1 MRRLGIVAAVLFV
14 ATVFA
19 ANWAVETFG
28 IVSVGFG
35 LMAPAGVYFAGLAF
49 VFRDVV
55 QHELGRHVAAGA
67 ILAGAGLSAIV
78 SPTLALASSIA
89 FLVSEFVDMAVFTS
103 LERRG
108 LLRSAAVSNVAGAFV
123 DSVVFLSIAFGSLA
137 FLWGQVVG
145 KLWMTAAAIPVLAA
159 IRAAERR
166 RGSWQS

>member
-1 MRRLGIVAAVLFV
+1 MRRVGIVATILFV

-49 VFRDVV
+49 VFRDIV
-55 QHELGRHVAAGA
+55 QHELGRPVAGAA

-78 SPTLALASSIA
+78 SPALALASSIA

-108 LLRSAAVSNVAGAFV
+108 LMRSAVASNVAGAFV
-123 DSVVFLSIAFGSLA
+123 DSIVFLSIAFGSLA

-145 KLWMTAAAIPVLAA
+145 KVWITVAALPVLYLSRRLV
-159 IRAAERR
+159 RAA
-166 RGSWQS
+166 